1 MRISTAQMFQQNSY
15 SIAKGQSE
23 TSKILEQ
30 LATGKKI
37 NTAGDDPVAAIGIDK
52 LTQQNNLVDQY
63 LRNIDYGENHL
74 NQTETLLGDLDNL
87 AGSMKEQ
94 LLRGS
99 NGSMTDNERQTIAD
113 EMQKTLDQML
123 AIANKKDESGNY
135 LFAGNKTGSA
145 PFEFDANGQIIYNGD
160 SGTRE
165 SIIASGVLTD
175 TNMPGD
181 AVFMN
186 ALNAMGDYSANYMAG
201 QQGEFSVDS
210 AKMTDQANHVA
221 DTYQFSFTDNGSGG
235 VDVEVRDSANNVL
248 TTVSDFDSSMPI
260 NVNGMEVKLEGQ
272 PMAGDSFT
280 LEPMQE
286 VSIFD
291 SFSQAIALLESGDKI
306 QTPQGKA
313 ELAQLLNNIDSGVNQ
328 MSAKRGEVGN
338 SLKVMD
344 QYKSNH
350 TDEKVINASALS
362 MLEDLDYAEAIIEF
376 EKQQLALNAVSSV
389 FSKVGSTSL
398 FDYI

>member
-23 TSKILEQ
+23 TSKTLLQ

-52 LTQQNNLVDQY
+52 LNQQNNLVDQY

-210 AKMTDQANHVA
+210 AKITDSAGHNA
-221 DTYQFSFTDNGSGG
+221 DTYQFAFIDNGAGG

-248 TTVSDFDSSMPI
+248 TTVADFDSSMPI
-260 NVNGMEVKLEGQ
+260 KINGMEVKLDGE

-280 LEPMQE
+280 LEPMAE
-286 VSIFD
+286 VSILD
-291 SFSQAIALLESGDKI
+291 SFSQAISLLQSGDKI

>member
-1 MRISTAQMFQQNSY
+1 MFQQNSY

-23 TSKILEQ
+23 TSKTLLQ

-52 LTQQNNLVDQY
+52 LNQQNNLVDQY

-210 AKMTDQANHVA
+210 AKITDSAAHIA
-221 DTYQFSFTDNGSGG
+221 DTYQFAFIDNGAGG

-248 TTVSDFDSSMPI
+248 TTVADFDSSMPI
-260 NVNGMEVKLEGQ
+260 KINGMEVKLDGE

-280 LEPMQE
+280 LEPMAE
-286 VSIFD
+286 VSILD
-291 SFSQAIALLESGDKI
+291 SFSQAISLLQSGDKI

>member
-23 TSKILEQ
+23 TSKTLLQ

-52 LTQQNNLVDQY
+52 LNQQNNLVDQY

-210 AKMTDQANHVA
+210 AKITDSAAHIA
-221 DTYQFSFTDNGSGG
+221 DTYQFAFIDNGAGG
-235 VDVEVRDSANNVL
+235 VDVEVRDSANKVL
-248 TTVSDFDSSMPI
+248 TTVADFDSSMPI
-260 NVNGMEVKLEGQ
+260 KINGMEVKLDGE

-280 LEPMQE
+280 LEPMAE
-286 VSIFD
+286 VSILD
-291 SFSQAIALLESGDKI
+291 SFSQAISLLQSGDKI

>member
-23 TSKILEQ
+23 TSKTLLQ

-52 LTQQNNLVDQY
+52 LNQQNNLVDQY

-210 AKMTDQANHVA
+210 AKISDSAAHIA
-221 DTYQFSFTDNGSGG
+221 DTYQFAFIDNGAGG

-248 TTVSDFDSSMPI
+248 TTVADFDSSMPI
-260 NVNGMEVKLEGQ
+260 KINGMEVKLDGE

-280 LEPMQE
+280 LEPMAE
-286 VSIFD
+286 ISILD
-291 SFSQAIALLESGDKI
+291 SFSQAISLLQSGDKI

>member
-23 TSKILEQ
+23 TSKTLLQ

-52 LTQQNNLVDQY
+52 LNQQNNLVDQY

-210 AKMTDQANHVA
+210 AKITDSAAHIA
-221 DTYQFSFTDNGSGG
+221 DTYQFAFIDNGAGG

-248 TTVSDFDSSMPI
+248 TTVADFDSSMPI
-260 NVNGMEVKLEGQ
+260 KINGMEVKLDGE

-280 LEPMQE
+280 LEPMAE
-286 VSIFD
+286 VSILD
-291 SFSQAIALLESGDKI
+291 SFSQAISLLQSGDKI